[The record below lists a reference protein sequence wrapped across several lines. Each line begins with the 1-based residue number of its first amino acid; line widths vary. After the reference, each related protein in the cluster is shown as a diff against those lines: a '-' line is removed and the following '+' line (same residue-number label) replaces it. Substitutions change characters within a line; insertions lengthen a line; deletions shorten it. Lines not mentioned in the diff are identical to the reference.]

1 MSGMNVAKLGW
12 VIFAYA
18 VLGGV
23 FLLLGYFSPA
33 LSQATGSY
41 YGETLNTALNLTFL
55 FAAFFLAYQGYKA
68 ATFEPPDQHRKE
80 SADLPPPPMVTCR
93 CGRRFMKTQDKQ
105 SECPSCFFLSS
116 AARVF

>member
-1 MSGMNVAKLGW
+1 MNVAKLGW

-18 VLGGV
+18 VLGSV

-33 LSQATGSY
+33 LSQAAGSYSY

-55 FAAFFLAYQGYKA
+55 FAAFFLAYHGYKA
-68 ATFEPPDQHRKE
+68 ATFEHPDRHRKE
-80 SADLPPPPMVTCR
+80 SAGLPPMVTCR